1 MQRILI
7 LVLACFLLAPR
18 LSRAADL
25 RVGVAS
31 VVINPAMGTPMAG
44 YYAPRAAA
52 GVHDDLHAKAIV
64 LEKDGV
70 KAAMVSCDLLTLPR
84 SVVVESRRIVESTA
98 KIPGDHIMI
107 SATHTHTGPTLPMGS
122 ARDPSE
128 GGEAAKVDQ
137 YAATLPE
144 LIARAVKEADA
155 ALAPMSVFI
164 GHGHEEH
171 LSFNRRYFMKDGTV
185 GWNPGKLNPNIV
197 KPAGPIDPDVP
208 VIFFQS
214 PDGKPIATYVNFAM
228 HLDTVGGTNLSAD
241 YPGAQAELLGRI
253 KGPQMLTIF
262 TTGTCGDINHVD
274 VGTKD
279 PQHGP
284 EEAARIGTVLAGE
297 VLKTYARLTPL
308 EPGTVRVRSEI
319 IQLPLADIS
328 GEDVDAARKTAVK
341 FGKDAPKF
349 LERVNAYK
357 VIDVAARQGKPLE
370 VEVQV
375 ITLGNDVA
383 WVSLPGEI
391 FVELGLAIK
400 QRSPF
405 ANTIIA
411 ELANGS
417 IGYIPTKRAY
427 AEGNYEPVSARCAAG
442 SGEMLVE
449 TAVKLLKE
457 LK

>member
-1 MQRILI
+1 MRQLTSLVVLLLI
-7 LVLACFLLAPR
+7 
-18 LSRAADL
+18 SRVVCAAGL
-25 RVGVAS
+25 RAGVAS

-44 YYAPRAAA
+44 YYSPRAAA

-84 SVVVESRRIVESTA
+84 SIVVEARRIIESTA
-98 KIPGDHIMI
+98 KIPADHVMI

-128 GGEAAKVDQ
+128 GGEAQRVDQ

-144 LIARAVKEADA
+144 LIARAVKAADA
-155 ALAPMSVFI
+155 ALAPVAVFI
-164 GHGHEEH
+164 GHGREEH
-171 LSFNRRYFMKDGTV
+171 LSFNRRYFMRDGTV
-185 GWNPGKLNPNIV
+185 GWNPGKLNSNIV

-208 VIFFQS
+208 AVYFQS
-214 PDGKPIATYVNFAM
+214 PDGRPIATYVNFAM

-241 YPGAQAELLGRI
+241 YPGALAELLGRI

-274 VGTKD
+274 VSTRD
-279 PQHGP
+279 AQHGP

-297 VLKTYARLTPL
+297 VLKTYARLTPV
-308 EPGTVRVRSEI
+308 EPPGAIRVRSEI
-319 IQLPLADIS
+319 VKLPLADIS
-328 GEDVDAARKTAVK
+328 GEDIDAARKTAVK

-375 ITLGNDVA
+375 IALGDEVA

-400 QRSPF
+400 ERSPF
-405 ANTIIA
+405 KHTIIA

-449 TAVKLLKE
+449 TAVRLLKE
-457 LK
+457 IR